1 MAKQGGRIGVA
12 MNIVEKA
19 PKLKAIKCNCK
30 KCTNYS
36 KGICILNRK
45 TNRKTCKW
53 FSEND
58 YVLTEEERREVL
70 KKSRRDTSYKQGWGE
85 ISTGTV
91 DLSKFR
97 RYR

>member
-12 MNIVEKA
+12 MNIIEKA

-58 YVLTEEERREVL
+58 YVLTE
-70 KKSRRDTSYKQGWGE
+70 
-85 ISTGTV
+85 
-91 DLSKFR
+91 
-97 RYR
+97 